1 MKTILFILLAWILAS
16 ALGFGMGWMFVR
28 HGVAFT
34 WFMCAVIGGALI
46 TFWSINDEN
55 IPRNPDV

>member
-1 MKTILFILLAWILAS
+1 MKTILMVLLAWILAS

-34 WFMCAVIGGALI
+34 WFISAVIGGALI
-46 TFWSINDEN
+46 TFWSIPNDQHQ
-55 IPRNPDV
+55 

>member
-1 MKTILFILLAWILAS
+1 MKTIILVLLAWLLAS

-34 WFMCAVIGGALI
+34 WFLCAVICGSLI
-46 TFWSINDEN
+46 LYWSIQDEN
-55 IPRNPDV
+55 LPRNPDV